1 MPLLSAPVGRRGGAS
16 GPSIASVTHPIEK
29 TLALLHDA
37 MAAHHDALKPRPVV
51 PASVPLGPPGDRR
64 TALVLRLLQGVEH
77 YAGME
82 IGPAVAEKLAHLLQ
96 PLGLADLD
104 LLVARFGQL
113 PAEDPEW
120 QGLVESLTVHET
132 YFMRNPAQMVLVAAH
147 LPVLIAAAAAA
158 RRYRLRLWSVGCS
171 TGEEAY
177 SLAVLALEALVA
189 AGHAVETPQGI
200 ALQAPWQLDVIGADL
215 SQAALDQAQAGLYS
229 TGPLSAFRNLRP
241 DLLRFFP
248 RGPAPQ
254 TRRVRD
260 DVRAAVRFERFNLV
274 RDPVPAAG
282 FDLVSCR
289 NVLIYLSAA
298 GRFKARETLRRA
310 VRRGGYLLLGATDAL
325 HGAADFETLWG
336 EDAIIYRSR
345 GSDA

>member
-1 MPLLSAPVGRRGGAS
+1 MGRRGEVG
-16 GPSIASVTHPIEK
+16 GPRIEPVTHPIEK
-29 TLALLHDA
+29 TLALLHDV
-37 MAAHHDALKPRPVV
+37 MAAHHDALKPRPAV
-51 PASVPLGPPGDRR
+51 PVTLPPEAPSDRR
-64 TALVLRLLQGVEH
+64 ASLVLRLLQGVEH

-82 IGPAVAEKLAHLLQ
+82 IGPAVTEKLAHLLRS
-96 PLGLADLD
+96 LSLADLD
-104 LLVARFGQL
+104 LLVARLGQV

-132 YFMRNPAQMVLVAAH
+132 YFMRNPAQMALVSAH
-147 LPVLIAAAAAA
+147 LPALITAAA
-158 RRYRLRLWSVGCS
+158 RSRRHRLRLWSAGCS

-189 AGHAVETPQGI
+189 AGKATETPEGI
-200 ALQAPWQLDVIGADL
+200 VLQAPWQLEVIGADL
-215 SQAALDQAQAGLYS
+215 SQPALDQAQAGLYA

-248 RGPAPQ
+248 RGQVPQ

-260 DVRAAVRFERFNLV
+260 DVRAVVRFERFNLV
-274 RDPVPAAG
+274 RDPPPATA

-298 GRFKARETLRRA
+298 ARYKARETLRRA
-310 VRRGGYLLLGATDAL
+310 VRRGGFLLLGATDAL
-325 HGAADFETLWG
+325 HGAGDFETLWG
-336 EDAIIYRSR
+336 EDAIIYRCR
-345 GSDA
+345 GGDA